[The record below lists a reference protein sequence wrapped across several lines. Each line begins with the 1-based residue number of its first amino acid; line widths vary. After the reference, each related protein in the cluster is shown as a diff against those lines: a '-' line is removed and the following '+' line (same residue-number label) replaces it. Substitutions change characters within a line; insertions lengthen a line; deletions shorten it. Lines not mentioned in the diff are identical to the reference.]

1 MLTQLT
7 NARFIKYLHTNSFDL
22 CSVTGEAAGESG
34 GADEAAHA
42 HLSDPL
48 QQAAPG
54 DSQVGVT
61 PRWSG

>member
-1 MLTQLT
+1 MYDLSNIYTQTHL
-7 NARFIKYLHTNSFDL
+7 IS
-22 CSVTGEAAGESG
+22 SVTGEAAGESG